1 MLLNTRTYTV
11 DRTNPDSVKYVGPAN
26 TLSVSDTLEMKRV
39 YPKPTATFAGVARPT
54 AKRVKTVTLNGDAAT
69 VADYIISVSGSM
81 PVGMAEADIDAG
93 LADMA
98 AFFGSNEA
106 KALFKKLVIQA

>member
-26 TLSVSDTLEMKRV
+26 TLSVSDTFEQKRV

-54 AKRVKTVTLNGDAAT
+54 AKRVKTVVLNGDAAS
-69 VADYIISVSGSM
+69 VADAIINISGSM
-81 PVGMAEADIDAG
+81 PVGMADADIDAL
-93 LADMA
+93 LADGA
-98 AFFGSNEA
+98 AYLGSPEA
-106 KALFKKLVIQA
+106 KALFKKLVVNA